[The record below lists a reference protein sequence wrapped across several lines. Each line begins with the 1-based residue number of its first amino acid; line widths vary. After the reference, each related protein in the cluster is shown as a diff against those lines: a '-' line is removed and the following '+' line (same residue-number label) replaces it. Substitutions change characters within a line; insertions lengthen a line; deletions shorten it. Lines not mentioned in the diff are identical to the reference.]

1 MATQNF
7 VAGGFYGKL
16 GAMVGQRWRNKRIV
30 RAYAVPAN
38 PRTPEQQGNRA
49 RFAQATAAAQEAMIF
64 NKNAP
69 CWNYEGKTEWMA
81 RVGEAKTRIDNGIT
95 GWLAVPLYPSGTTP
109 EMTITDIQSATGT
122 SGGILLQSA
131 TLATLASPRK
141 FTLQVKMLE
150 QSSGELVNV
159 YLEGATEAGSAD
171 LVEITPDSG
180 YSLTEDST
188 VVGITFD
195 DADNDNKI
203 IYIAPQKIGL
213 PQNITITDAALSYAD
228 STHVLVSSEQARG
241 LGYVYGISVA
251 ITLTDGTTGNAKSIT
266 ATTNNV
272 LGNATLATVEIAAT
286 DVLFSNAQAAFTV
299 TSTPSGAPDLAINA
313 ATASLGQKEIAVTLA
328 SPAASLTAAARKS
341 GSFTANGI
349 TAATSNNLALLAKA
363 TFTDFKGVAHSDE
376 TAANIT
382 TQAVTGTGIT
392 AALSFSEAPEV
403 FDTATVSVEGSV
415 ANTWLKQTFTATANI
430 TDSTQQ
436 KVTPQL
442 DDYDLFND
450 YITIIFNITQAQY
463 QQWKNLTFGGS
474 VTGQDIKDGTASTET
489 LTEAGVWEVSRLA
502 QLYMIYLSS
511 LYTAPVTSGA
521 WRCWLEDFATM
532 PTAIYIDTAA
542 AGATGKV
549 SSMGY
554 IAQERNLYSKDD
566 ESAFV
571 TTSSGVGY
579 VDLGNLTSSLATT
592 FVMTD
597 TTEIADES
605 GIEGTITPNG
615 TATVTA
621 GGAIHVPL
629 TYSPAALDIDNTTGE
644 CDFRIA
650 NAMVDWSLTIEVGVN

>member
-95 GWLAVPLYPSGTTP
+95 GWLVVPLYPSGTTP

-131 TLATLASPRK
+131 TLATLTSPRK

-195 DADNDNKI
+195 DADNDGKI
-203 IYIAPQKIGL
+203 IYIAPQKIDL

-228 STHVLVSSEQARG
+228 STHVLVSSEQARS

-266 ATTNNV
+266 ATTSNV
-272 LGNATLATVEIAAT
+272 LGNTALATVEIAAT

-313 ATASLGQKEIAVTLA
+313 TAASLGQKEIEIALSDVT
-328 SPAASLTAAARKS
+328 ASLTAAARKS

-382 TQAVTGTGIT
+382 TQAITGTGIT
-392 AALSFSEAPEV
+392 AALSFNEAPEV

-436 KVTPQL
+436 KITLSGWENQNNE
-442 DDYDLFND
+442 DY
-450 YITIIFNITQAQY
+450 
-463 QQWKNLTFGGS
+463 LTAYTNVSASVAAALSS
-474 VTGQDIKDGTASTET
+474 VTLSAQITGNNVQTTAVETEAAMNVWASTGDGYVTTPYVAWTTEKT
-489 LTEAGVWEVSRLA
+489 WPLTNGKIVIS
-502 QLYMIYLSS
+502 QN
-511 LYTAPVTSGA
+511 
-521 WRCWLEDFATM
+521 DFATAATAFIVDCGASVSLGKITDPGLETIQNYLINGWLDQAIDI
-532 PTAIYIDTAA
+532 PTNATAYIDCGRQETQYPTTYTLTQNGSATDENGNECVILPRGSATA
-542 AGATGKV
+542 
-549 SSMGY
+549 
-554 IAQERNLYSKDD
+554 
-566 ESAFV
+566 
-571 TTSSGVGY
+571 SGGGY
-579 VDLGNLTSSLATT
+579 VQIPFTAQP
-592 FVMTD
+592 
-597 TTEIADES
+597 ES
-605 GIEGTITPNG
+605 GFDVETVEGFIFI
-615 TATVTA
+615 VHIQS
-621 GGAIHVPL
+621 AI
-629 TYSPAALDIDNTTGE
+629 LDWEVESDNY
-644 CDFRIA
+644 
-650 NAMVDWSLTIEVGVN
+650 